1 MKRVTIISRQSD
13 TPSMDI
19 RMLADALSATGCF
32 DVKIMCKRLAGN
44 YAEYSFHMLEQIRE
58 IRLSD
63 VLIVDGYCIVNS
75 LFKHPRK
82 LKVIQMWHALAAIK
96 QFGWQTVGKADG
108 SSEKVAKLMKM
119 HRGYDYVLSSSDITA
134 KYFCEGFRTGRDHV
148 VKLGLPR
155 IDYILSNNPEEK
167 NEILRRYPK
176 LQENRGR
183 IMLYVPT
190 FRKGRTVDAESL
202 AKEATA
208 AGYTVVVKLHPLDKT
223 ELESQDN
230 VIVDNEFNSYAWLK
244 VADVIVSDYSSYVV
258 EASLTD
264 KPLYLYTYDKE
275 EYMDGTGLNVN
286 FAEEPI
292 AKYEFRSA
300 NDLVEDARAGEYD
313 FEALRAFRNR
323 YIDIDTDNCTGQIV
337 KFIEEITAR

>member
-19 RMLADALSATGCF
+19 RMLADTLSASGCF
-32 DVKIMCKRLAGN
+32 DVKVMCKRLSGN
-44 YAEYSFHMLEQIRE
+44 YLEYSFHMIEQLRE
-58 IRLSD
+58 IRKSD

-75 LFKHPRK
+75 LFKHPKK

-155 IDYILSNNPEEK
+155 IDYILSNNPEEN
-167 NEILRRYPK
+167 NEIFRRYPRLNNNK
-176 LQENRGR
+176 GR

-190 FRKGRTVDAESL
+190 FRKGRTVDAENL
-202 AKEATA
+202 AKEVTA
-208 AGYTVVVKLHPLDKT
+208 AGYTLVVKLHPLDKT
-223 ELESQDN
+223 EIAPQDN
-230 VIVDNEFNSYAWLK
+230 VIVDNDFNSYTWLK

-258 EASLTD
+258 EASLAD
-264 KPLYLYTYDKE
+264 KPLYLYTYDKT
-275 EYMDGTGLNVN
+275 EYMAGTGLNVD

-292 AKYEFRSA
+292 AKYEFMSA
-300 NDLVEDARAGEYD
+300 KALVEEINSGNYDYDALHT
-313 FEALRAFRNR
+313 FKNR

-337 KFIEEITAR
+337 QFIEEITAR